1 MQRRMT
7 VISAEILLQDVC
19 KRFGGDV
26 NSVTALA
33 DVSLEIP
40 RGEFVS
46 VIGQSGSGKST
57 LLNLVAGLDAPTSGK
72 VIVDGHD
79 LWSLSEAER
88 SDLRLWH
95 IGIVFQNFNLF
106 PNLTIEENVSWRLE
120 FQGLSSRV
128 AKGKA
133 AAILDEVGIPREAR
147 RRIPAELSG
156 GEQQRVGI
164 ARALATGPRLL
175 LADEPTGNL
184 DSRTG
189 EAILTLLRQLNTER
203 SLTVVMVTH
212 DVYAATYGQR
222 TIELRDGR
230 VRRDVDAGAIA
241 DISGSRA
248 R

>member
-1 MQRRMT
+1 MATARYE
-7 VISAEILLQDVC
+7 VVLEDVS
-19 KRFGGDV
+19 KRFGADV
-26 NSVTALA
+26 RGVTAL
-33 DVSLEIP
+33 DEVSLEITQ
-40 RGEFVS
+40 GEFVS

-57 LLNLVAGLDAPTSGK
+57 LLNLIAGLDAPTSGR

-79 LWSLSEAER
+79 LWFLTEAER

-120 FQGLSSRV
+120 FQGLSTRV
-128 AKGKA
+128 ARGKA
-133 AAILDEVGIPREAR
+133 AAILDEVGIDRDAR

-189 EAILTLLRQLNTER
+189 ETILTLLRQLNTER

-222 TIELRDGR
+222 TVELRDGR
-230 VRRDVDAGAIA
+230 VRRDVNAGAIA
-241 DISGSRA
+241 DIGGSRT